1 MSPFLH
7 IGVALM
13 AEALMSIAYH
23 ICPSNT
29 NYQFD
34 TTFMYVLAVLG
45 LHKLLES
52 RSPDVEPGLH
62 KIMFTLAII
71 VLVAVVGVVSGWSLT
86 VERNCMYM

>member
-1 MSPFLH
+1 
-7 IGVALM
+7 M
-13 AEALMSIAYH
+13 AEALMSTAYH

-34 TTFMYVLAVLG
+34 TTFMYVLGALG

-71 VLVAVVGVVSGWSLT
+71 ILVAVVGVVCGWGLKI
-86 VERNCMYM
+86 VFNFI